1 MPLILGTNSI
11 KDTGYNVANSLRF
24 NDGSSDSLT
33 KTPSGAGNRRTW
45 TFSTWVKR
53 GVQGTFQSI
62 MGADAAAQSSGFAL
76 FLSFDGTANDVL
88 AFGQGSDVWLVT
100 TQVFRDP
107 SAWYHI
113 VVAVDTTQ
121 GTANNRVRMY
131 INGSEVT
138 TFNTRNNPSQNYE
151 MVWNNTV
158 AHSIGADV
166 PNSGLRNFFDGYMC
180 ETVNIDGQQLAADQ
194 FGEFDSDSPTIWKP
208 IDVSGL
214 TFGTNGFYLDFE
226 NSGSL
231 GADVSGNGNNFTVNN
246 LTAAD
251 QSIDTCTNN
260 WSNLN
265 AIDNINSVLSE
276 GNLRTTGTSNWSKV
290 NSTFSMPNG
299 SWYVEIYSKVGSG
312 NGNSGIGIKRVE
324 SPTAATLL
332 GYESTSYGYLSNG
345 NIYNNNGIITG
356 SLATWSA
363 GDIMSMSFTG
373 SVLKFYKNNSLIHTI
388 SSLTGEYM
396 FSFGS
401 YPSDSYIVN
410 FGQDGTFSGEVT
422 AQGNSDP
429 NGYGNFY
436 YSPGSFYA
444 LNTKN
449 LAEFG

>member
-1 MPLILGTNSI
+1 MIILPGNSVRATGYDVANSSRFNSGSSDNLSISLSSTATNTKKGTLSFWFKTLGTNQQYPIAKSAGTI
-11 KDTGYNVANSLRF
+11 FYLYFNSSSQLVWQ
-24 NDGSSDSLT
+24 NGST
-33 KTPSGAGNRRTW
+33 NTRITN
-45 TFSTWVKR
+45 
-53 GVQGTFQSI
+53 
-62 MGADAAAQSSGFAL
+62 
-76 FLSFDGTANDVL
+76 
-88 AFGQGSDVWLVT
+88 
-100 TQVFRDP
+100 QVFRDP
-107 SAWYHI
+107 NSWGNL
-113 VVAVDTTQ
+113 VVNFDTTQ
-121 GTANNRVRMY
+121 ATASNRQKMFYNGTEITSFGTSNDLTLNQV
-131 INGSEVT
+131 I
-138 TFNTRNNPSQNYE
+138 
-151 MVWNNTV
+151 
-158 AHSIGADV
+158 SI
-166 PNSGLRNFFDGYMC
+166 FDGDSNARQISGYTGGGYYSGYIC
-180 ETVNIDGQQLAADQ
+180 EVVGIDGEQLDPTS
-194 FGEFDSDSPTIWKP
+194 FGEFDEDSPNIWKP
-208 IDVSGL
+208 KDVSGL
-214 TFGTNGFYLDFE
+214 TFGNNGFYLDFE
-226 NSGSL
+226 DSSAL
-231 GADVSGNGNNFTVNN
+231 GNDVSGNNNDFTVNN

-345 NIYNNNGIITG
+345 NIYNNNGVITG